1 MATRSAITKTT
12 TRTETSDEMSVSK
25 IGIAERISAS
35 PGETITITM
44 KITMMS
50 HVGYVLAESSD
61 EKILENQDCSSS
73 FVEVA
78 VTEF

>member
-1 MATRSAITKTT
+1 
-12 TRTETSDEMSVSK
+12 MSVSK

-50 HVGYVLAESSD
+50 HVGYVESSD
-61 EKILENQDCSSS
+61 EKI
-73 FVEVA
+73 
-78 VTEF
+78 